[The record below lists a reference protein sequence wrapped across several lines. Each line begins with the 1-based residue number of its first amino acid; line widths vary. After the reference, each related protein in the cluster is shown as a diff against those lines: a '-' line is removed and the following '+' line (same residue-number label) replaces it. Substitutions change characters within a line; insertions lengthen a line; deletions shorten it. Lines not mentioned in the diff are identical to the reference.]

1 MMLIRLYGF
10 HDNADDPMHG
20 LGAAMEILVLTMQLL
35 SFALLLYGAGL
46 CVWFVHREWQEA
58 ELQRQVDVQP
68 KPASAATA
76 PVEQPPESDLH
87 HGTPA

>member
-1 MMLIRLYGF
+1 
-10 HDNADDPMHG
+10 
-20 LGAAMEILVLTMQLL
+20 MEILVLTMQLL

-46 CVWFVHREWQEA
+46 CVWCVHREWQEA
-58 ELQRQVDVQP
+58 ELQRQGGAQP
-68 KPASAATA
+68 KPARAVTV